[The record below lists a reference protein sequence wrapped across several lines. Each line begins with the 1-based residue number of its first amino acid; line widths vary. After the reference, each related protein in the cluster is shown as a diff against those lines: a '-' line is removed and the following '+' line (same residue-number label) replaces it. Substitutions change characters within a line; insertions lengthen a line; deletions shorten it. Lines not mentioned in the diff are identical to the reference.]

1 MLKIIQACEIDELYN
16 KLVEEFEVFDVYSKS
31 TNDHA
36 VFHRILLFAL
46 QIDLFNWLP
55 GSRVE

>member
-31 TNDHA
+31 TNHA

-46 QIDLFNWLP
+46 QLDLFHWLP